1 MAECRSCEMRPT
13 MAGSALCFW
22 CGGTAT
28 PPDLP
33 GPSADRRSGPPA
45 GRTRRPGRAERAP
58 IAPTSWLHGAVTDS
72 RKARRRVSATAVK
85 AAFDTAER
93 LGLDE
98 CIVRRRKCG
107 EGIYEV
113 TVELPIGRLEQ
124 MLEQAAQGG
133 DRGAQLGAADAGR

>member
-1 MAECRSCEMRPT
+1 M
-13 MAGSALCFW
+13 SATTHKVKW
-22 CGGTAT
+22 
-28 PPDLP
+28 
-33 GPSADRRSGPPA
+33 RERSGGWPSRSAAPRASEPPMA
-45 GRTRRPGRAERAP
+45 DGDRAERAP